1 VNPDHRLPL
10 DDASSD
16 IDEPQA
22 QRIELR
28 DAPHRAPGHRHAQ
41 TPHEPI
47 CACVQE
53 QPELVGRGLGARGA
67 VGRQMRLPGLDVVF
81 RLAAPA
87 VDILVK
93 YTGVADLQVGD
104 DEACV
109 GPFRAGLHTGD
120 DPLDA
125 APAGGPVE
133 ELLEAARLAFL
144 RRGLE
149 ARLRAGLE
157 ALDVPAQ
164 RRGRRDAQD
173 IIETIGSTPSRTSGQ
188 Q

>member
-1 VNPDHRLPL
+1 
-10 DDASSD
+10 
-16 IDEPQA
+16 
-22 QRIELR
+22 
-28 DAPHRAPGHRHAQ
+28 
-41 TPHEPI
+41 
-47 CACVQE
+47 
-53 QPELVGRGLGARGA
+53 
-67 VGRQMRLPGLDVVF
+67 MVF

-93 YTGVADLQVGD
+93 DTGVADLQVGD

-133 ELLEAARLAFL
+133 ELLEAARLAFR

-149 ARLRAGLE
+149 ARLRAR
-157 ALDVPAQ
+157 PSMC
-164 RRGRRDAQD
+164 RRNVVVGA
-173 IIETIGSTPSRTSGQ
+173 TPRIYSRPLARHQSMTSGQ
-188 Q
+188 QYWLSARSYIWVLGQLVRIARSRRRRKVRISLPPGRLAGRSTAVTKRPSPSNTTIG